1 MKSYTLVILNNKK
14 MNNTTR
20 ATYDIL
26 PEDSSG
32 DDYTVW
38 VWECHLSSVWQS
50 IRFVIGSALVQIQE
64 VAPLLYE
71 K

>member
-1 MKSYTLVILNNKK
+1 

-50 IRFVIGSALVQIQE
+50 IRFVIESALVQIQE

>member
-38 VWECHLSSVWQS
+38 VW
-50 IRFVIGSALVQIQE
+50 
-64 VAPLLYE
+64 
-71 K
+71 